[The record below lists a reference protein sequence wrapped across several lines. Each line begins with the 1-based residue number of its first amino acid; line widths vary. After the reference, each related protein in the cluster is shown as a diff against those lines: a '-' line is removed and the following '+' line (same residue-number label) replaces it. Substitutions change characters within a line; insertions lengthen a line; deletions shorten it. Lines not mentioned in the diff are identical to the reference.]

1 MKTLKLSLKDYID
14 DVNLYKPIPGFDSID
29 MNKKVKFTEFA
40 PRVFAKVRRD
50 LGYNNDMIAE

>member
-1 MKTLKLSLKDYID
+1 MD
-14 DVNLYKPIPGFDSID
+14 DVSPYKTIPGLDSID
-29 MNKKVKFTEFA
+29 MNKRIKLIEYS